1 MQPIFIGRK
10 SLAEQIR
17 EKYAEEPKRQETKP
31 TTNFYDNI
39 TNTKPS
45 RGGSTYPIQ
54 SVHDAGSTSSQS
66 YTRSSKTL

>member
-10 SLAEQIR
+10 SLAEQIW

-39 TNTKPS
+39 TN
-45 RGGSTYPIQ
+45 IQ
-54 SVHDAGSTSSQS
+54 NLAEDSQLIQ
-66 YTRSSKTL
+66 YRVFMTRD